1 MDIKQMLNEY
11 STYSERVQK
20 LNTKINEALKH
31 KINYDG
37 LKAQNITGMP
47 HGSGLS
53 DPTYQAVEQIIEK
66 WDTEIR
72 KMAEEVNRLIDNKTT
87 IDKALRA
94 LPWNEYRVIEMHY
107 IMGLNL
113 ERVATEMSY
122 TYKHVT
128 RLHGWALEKIRKVV

>member
-11 STYSERVQK
+11 STYSDRVQK
-20 LNTKINEALKH
+20 LNSKINEALKH

-37 LKAQNITGMP
+37 LKTQNITGMP

-53 DPTYQAVEQIIEK
+53 DPTYQAVEQIITK
-66 WDTEIR
+66 WDNEIR
-72 KMAEEVNRLIDNKTT
+72 EMAEEVNRLIENKRAVD
-87 IDKALRA
+87 IALKT
-94 LPWNEYRVIEMHY
+94 LQWNEYRVIELHY
-107 IMGLNL
+107 IIGLTL